1 MAPLILASAS
11 PRRKEI
17 LRKINLTFDIVPSG
31 VNEDYTNGLNPPQM
45 AEQWALEK
53 ARSVSSPHPDK
64 DVIGADTIVVLDD
77 TILGKPT
84 DADDAKRMLT
94 TLSGKIHTVYTGV
107 ALRCDSAGA
116 EESFVASTR
125 VTFYSLGEEAIDRYV
140 ATGDPMDKAG
150 AYGIQ
155 DTSACFVKKIDGC
168 YNNVVG
174 FPLAQF
180 VQLIGQE
187 SVRAKFSVDNW
198 FASDREI
205 A

>member
-1 MAPLILASAS
+1 MQLILGSAS

-17 LRKINLTFDIVPSG
+17 LRKIDLVFDIIPSA
-31 VNEDYTNGLNPPQM
+31 VDEDYANGLKPPQM
-45 AEQWALEK
+45 AEYWAVEK
-53 ARSVSSPHPDK
+53 ARNVSLLHPAMT
-64 DVIGADTIVVLDD
+64 VIGADTIVVLNGE
-77 TILGKPT
+77 ILGKPA

-94 TLSGKIHTVYTGV
+94 SLSGKSHTVYTGV
-107 ALRCDSAGA
+107 AVRCDSMSA
-116 EESFVASTR
+116 EESFVSATE
-125 VTFYSLGEEAIDRYV
+125 VTFYNLREKAIDSYI
-140 ATGDPMDKAG
+140 TSGDPMDKAG

-155 DTSACFVKKIDGC
+155 DASACFVEKIDGC

-180 VQLIGQE
+180 VRVIGQE
-187 SVRAKFSVDNW
+187 SVKRKFSIDNW